1 MGEALF
7 YSFVVCSIAV
17 LIVAALI
24 LIIPLV
30 ILNKKNRKKARNV
43 IGAAMAVMIVCAG
56 CICVWLAI
64 HSEYPEI
71 NNLKFLGKNIGDIGS
86 EYELH
91 YMTTREDGTGYAMI
105 KTEDIVGHYVEIEY
119 DMFQMDFDENGKI
132 THVECS
138 VPIGG

>member
-17 LIVAALI
+17 LILAVLI

-71 NNLKFLGKNIGDIGS
+71 NNLKF
-86 EYELH
+86 H
-91 YMTTREDGTGYAMI
+91 YMTTRDDGTGYAMI